1 MELTP
6 YLNFGAPCPDGFTAY
21 AAVFSGTINVTMP
34 AREHERRH
42 PFLLSGWQPLG
53 DRLLR
58 EVLISCHAIS

>member
-34 AREHERRH
+34 AREHEQR
-42 PFLLSGWQPLG
+42 LSTE
-53 DRLLR
+53 R
-58 EVLISCHAIS
+58 ESDV

>member
-1 MELTP
+1 LKNIVAVTSTVEDRGDAEL
-6 YLNFGAPCPDGFTAY
+6 
-21 AAVFSGTINVTMP
+21 P